1 MMLDDCDTW
10 TYGQHMSKA
19 AILSIGTELTR
30 GELLNSNARWLADRL
45 VALGFTVVE
54 HSTVPDD
61 AERIRGTL
69 LRLAQASPQKR
80 TEGVTVIV
88 CTGGLGPTSDDL
100 TTAVVAD
107 ALGVELIRD
116 AASLRAI
123 EQRYRDHGRVM
134 PAINVKQADFPK
146 GARILSNPLG
156 TAPGF
161 SVQIE
166 QARAY
171 FMPGVPHEMERMFES
186 HIAPELADPA
196 NGLVERRTHQIHIR
210 TFGLGESAVAE
221 RLADLDVGGAKH
233 HPGITIGYRATF
245 PEIEVKVLAE
255 AQTEAEARALAE
267 STASEVRRRL
277 PDVAFGG
284 KDETYVMY
292 VAKLLKSAALRVAV
306 AESCTGGLLGK
317 LLTDPPGSSAYVL
330 GGVIS
335 YANSVKTGL
344 LGVSEAL
351 LREHGAVSEEVARAM
366 AEGALRQT
374 QADLAVGITGIA
386 GPDGGSEQKPVGTV
400 CFALANRS
408 GATLTFTERFP
419 GTREFVR
426 TYSAYYALRLFAG
439 AALEKLDLAKATR
452 VQEA

>member
-30 GELLNSNARWLADRL
+30 GELLNSNAHWLADRL

-54 HSTVPDD
+54 HTTVPDD

-69 LRLAQASPQKR
+69 LRLADTR
-80 TEGVTVIV
+80 TEDVKVIV

-100 TTAVVAD
+100 TTAAVAD
-107 ALGVELIRD
+107 ALGVELRRD
-116 AASLRAI
+116 AASLAAI
-123 EQRYRDHGRVM
+123 EQRFRDRGRVM
-134 PAINVKQADFPK
+134 SKLNEKQADFPA
-146 GARILSNPLG
+146 GARVLPNARG

-161 SVQIE
+161 SVLIGRT
-166 QARAY
+166 RAY
-171 FMPGVPHEMERMFES
+171 FMPGVPSEMKHIFETL
-186 HIAPELADPA
+186 IVPELSDPA
-196 NGLVERRTHQIHIR
+196 NGLVQRRSHQVHIR
-210 TFGLGESAVAE
+210 TFGLAESAVAE
-221 RLADLDVGGAKH
+221 RLAELDVGGAKH

-255 AQTEAEARALAE
+255 AENEAAAREQAEAQAQEA
-267 STASEVRRRL
+267 RRL
-277 PDVAFGG
+277 LQDVAFGG
-284 KDETYVMY
+284 KDETYPLY
-292 VAKLLKSAALRVAV
+292 VAKLLRCSGLTVAV

-317 LLTDPPGSSAYVL
+317 MLTDPPGSSAYVL

-374 QADLAVGITGIA
+374 QADLAVAITGIA

-400 CFALANRS
+400 CFALANRAGS
-408 GATLTFTERFP
+408 TLTFTERFP

-426 TYSAYYALRLFAG
+426 GYSAYYALRLFAG
-439 AALEKLDLAKATR
+439 AALEKLDLVKATR
-452 VQEA
+452 VHEA